1 MNKVNKMINLTNNHN
16 SNNQNKRKSYHQKNT
31 PTSNTFPKTSAI
43 Q

>member
-16 SNNQNKRKSYHQKNT
+16 SNNQNKSKSNHQKNT
-31 PTSNTFPKTSAI
+31 PISNTFPKTSAI